1 MAHFGLSTLPC
12 KEAAFGG
19 AADILSDNQN
29 RPVLTI
35 FGPNRTVEC
44 DGTIPTTRPFG
55 NPRYQ
60 TLATEKPCPAHG
72 QITSLAAKTTDLAA
86 PRTNVQHPK
95 RATAKKRLGEPL
107 WELLSSP
114 LCLGH

>member
-1 MAHFGLSTLPC
+1 MAPETSPNDMQLPMLLVGMKC
-12 KEAAFGG
+12 YPEIKTSNWNWGQRAH
-19 AADILSDNQN
+19 DRNNSQI
-29 RPVLTI
+29 
-35 FGPNRTVEC
+35 
-44 DGTIPTTRPFG
+44 
-55 NPRYQ
+55 PRYQ

-107 WELLSSP
+107 WELL
-114 LCLGH
+114 